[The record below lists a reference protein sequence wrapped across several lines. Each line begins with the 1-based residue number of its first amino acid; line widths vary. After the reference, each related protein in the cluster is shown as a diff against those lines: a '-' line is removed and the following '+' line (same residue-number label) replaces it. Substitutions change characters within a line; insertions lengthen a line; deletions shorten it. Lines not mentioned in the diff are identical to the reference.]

1 MKVRAGILLV
11 GWALLCGALSA
22 QGADTGRH
30 VSIWIISAEGAGPND
45 IAQGEDLP
53 ARMEALRL
61 SLAGTRVRLLNL
73 EPPLAAK
80 TLSWFP
86 EYTVP
91 NFQAVANQRTTF
103 AALARFAK
111 QNNADIDLRVITWR
125 ESVDLLRAARTSGPD
140 ALPDVMEV
148 GEDW

>member
-1 MKVRAGILLV
+1 MRVCAAILLLAW
-11 GWALLCGALSA
+11 GLLCGAAKA
-22 QGADTGRH
+22 QAAGDDRH
-30 VSIWIISAEGAGPND
+30 LSIWIISAEGAGPND

-73 EPPLAAK
+73 EGPLAAK

-91 NFQAVANQRTTF
+91 NFQAVVNQRTTF
-103 AALARFAK
+103 AALGRFAA
-111 QNNADIDLRVITWR
+111 QNDADI
-125 ESVDLLRAARTSGPD
+125 
-140 ALPDVMEV
+140 
-148 GEDW
+148 